1 MRIARAPLALDCALP
16 VPRAFDRATRAPRAF
31 DRATPVLRAF
41 DRGMRAQ
48 PASDRVE
55 MSESERA
62 ARHFTAVSL
71 DVDADAAERW
81 SEALLGAGALSVD
94 LSDPRAD
101 TAAESP
107 LYGEP
112 GELTGARWPVSRV
125 CALFSS
131 EASKADV
138 DAALRAAEQSAGQP
152 MPAHARHAVAE
163 RDWVRETQ
171 RQFGPIEIGEGF
183 WIVPSWCA
191 PPDPAAINLSLDP
204 GLAFGTGSHP
214 TTRLCLEWLRETRV
228 ADARVLDYGCGS
240 GVLAITAARLGACDV
255 RGVDVDPQAIRASA
269 DNAAANRVAARF
281 SLPDALAPG
290 SYDVVIANILA
301 NPLILL
307 APLLAARVA
316 DGGRIALCGILAEQ
330 QDAVAAAY
338 ARWFTLAPWRGV
350 DGWLLMHGQRRA
362 ND

>member
-1 MRIARAPLALDCALP
+1 MPS
-16 VPRAFDRATRAPRAF
+16 
-31 DRATPVLRAF
+31 
-41 DRGMRAQ
+41 
-48 PASDRVE
+48 ASSADDAKRV
-55 MSESERA
+55 RA
-62 ARHFTAVSL
+62 AMSGSEPTGTRHFTAVSL

-81 SEALLGAGALSVD
+81 SDALLGAGALSVD

-112 GELTGARWPVSRV
+112 GEFSQARWPVSRV
-125 CALFSS
+125 CAVG
-131 EASKADV
+131 AADADV
-138 DAALRAAEQSAGQP
+138 DAALRAAEQSAGQA

-171 RQFGPIEIGEGF
+171 RQFGPIEIGPGF
-183 WIVPSWCA
+183 WVVPSWCA

-214 TTRLCLEWLRETRV
+214 TTRLCLEWMRESGV

-240 GVLAITAARLGACDV
+240 GILAIAAARLGARDV
-255 RGVDVDPQAIRASA
+255 HGVDVDAQAIRASS

-281 SLPDALAPG
+281 SLPDALPPG
-290 SYDVVIANILA
+290 RYDVVIANILA

-307 APLLAARVA
+307 APLLAGRMA
-316 DGGRIALCGILAEQ
+316 DGGRVALSGILAGQ

-362 ND
+362 DD